1 MLSTPCTIWWSQEGE
16 PVSDFHS
23 EHDVKWSLGST
34 YQPSRNTGTSI
45 KTLRDLQVD
54 IQGNGSTYKVDVP
67 LTLLISIKNKSD
79 SVLRR
84 SVVQVA
90 AAADPSYR
98 NLAFKSFLVLENG
111 VMGHDLHPQSNNTII
126 VRITVLPLVCG
137 PLVIDGLLLDGVETG
152 EQALIA
158 YAYRA
163 HVNS

>member
-1 MLSTPCTIWWSQEGE
+1 M
-16 PVSDFHS
+16 
-23 EHDVKWSLGST
+23 
-34 YQPSRNTGTSI
+34 
-45 KTLRDLQVD
+45 
-54 IQGNGSTYKVDVP
+54 
-67 LTLLISIKNKSD
+67 
-79 SVLRR
+79 
-84 SVVQVA
+84 QVA

-126 VRITVLPLVCG
+126 VRITVLPLICG